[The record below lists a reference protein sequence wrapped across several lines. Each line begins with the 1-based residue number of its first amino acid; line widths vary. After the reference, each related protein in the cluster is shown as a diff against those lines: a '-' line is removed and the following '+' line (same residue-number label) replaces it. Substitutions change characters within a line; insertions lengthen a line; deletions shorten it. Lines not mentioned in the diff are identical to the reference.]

1 MADNKLVEHSDDWQF
16 ESSDPPTLRRSNI
29 DEDIPSYS
37 GEPFDIV
44 IEVRDSSAAV
54 IRPKVDRSNRHTLH
68 KGLQIELSSR
78 GSRSECAVELID
90 FFNKHLSK
98 TGPELKQNHSPSD
111 IISVLS
117 LVRDLPEELQTQAN
131 SLYKQYEK
139 NRDKDIAD
147 HTASAAAAV
156 YLVEQLN
163 GIASSYSDFQY
174 HDSFTHIT
182 GISISPR
189 MVKDRAKDFQRSL
202 PIDVTTLSDPSK
214 EVEKASE
221 SLGLTADE
229 KELAMRLA
237 VHHAEYDPQASGYKP
252 SVIAGAAV
260 YNASQYYGSDY
271 SQTDIAFA
279 LDISA
284 GALRKKYENQWEL
297 LSEHLESVPP

>member
-1 MADNKLVEHSDDWQF
+1 MTENKLADHSDEWQF
-16 ESSDPPTLRRSNI
+16 GSGDPPTLHRSDV

-54 IRPKVDRSNRHTLH
+54 ISPKVDRSGWRALH

-78 GSRSECAVELID
+78 GSRIECAVELID

-98 TGPELKQNHSPSD
+98 TGPEFIQDHPPSD
-111 IISVLS
+111 IIGVLS

-131 SLYKQYEK
+131 SLHKQYEK
-139 NRDKDIAD
+139 NRDKDIHD

-163 GIASSYSDFQY
+163 GIASSYSDFRY
-174 HDSFTHIT
+174 HDSFTDIT
-182 GISISPR
+182 GISIYPK
-189 MVKDRAKDFQRSL
+189 MVRNRTKDFQKFL
-202 PIDVTTLSDPSK
+202 PIDVTTLTDPSK

-237 VHHAEYDPQASGYKP
+237 VHHTEYDPQASGYKP
-252 SVIAGAAV
+252 GVIAGAAV

-271 SQTDIAFA
+271 TQNDIAST
-279 LDISA
+279 LDISTS
-284 GALRKKYENQWEL
+284 ALREKYENQWEL
-297 LSEHLESVPP
+297 LSKHLDSFPP